1 MAQETEETPKKGFDI
16 KNLGTGAWIGIAIVC
31 AIIGGIIGHFA
42 GGGSASGS
50 ALGKTALTEAELDSA
65 VASYTYDG
73 TTISVTAREVIEHS
87 SSLEDAADDEGNYT
101 VPSADS
107 IISHVRNAII
117 VSAAEAEGLTVSD
130 DDLAA
135 YAEETLGSSD
145 YASIGTSYNMDEE
158 MVKELLRESALM
170 NALRDKV
177 VGDEAYSMPDAPAV
191 PEYSTTDENGEEL
204 DEEALASAQEDAYNA
219 VSKDYA
225 DYVIALAGDEWDAK
239 ANGWKSEDGPYA
251 TALAD
256 YEVSNDGAS
265 YNAAEAAY
273 YVAYEQ
279 YSTQQTETQSK
290 WTEYYNGLLN
300 NASITLFT
308 LSA

>member
-16 KNLGTGAWIGIAIVC
+16 KNLGTNAWIGIAIVC

-42 GGGSASGS
+42 LGGGTGKAI
-50 ALGKTALTEAELDSA
+50 GKTTLTEAELDTV
-65 VASYTYDG
+65 VATYAYNG
-73 TTISVTAREVIEHS
+73 ATESVTAREVIEHN
-87 SSLEDAADDEGNYT
+87 SSLQAAADEEGNYT
-101 VPSADS
+101 VPSADT

-117 VSAAEAEGLTVSD
+117 VKAAEAEGVTVSD
-130 DDLAA
+130 DDLVA

-145 YASIGTSYNMDEE
+145 FASIGTSYSMDEE

-170 NALRDKV
+170 NALRDKI
-177 VGDEAYSMPDAPAV
+177 VGDEKYSMPDAPAV
-191 PEYSTTDENGEEL
+191 PEVPTKGEDGEEL
-204 DEEALASAQEDAYNA
+204 SEEARAAAQEEAYNA

-225 DYVIALAGDEWDAK
+225 DYIIALAGDEWDAK

-279 YSTQQTETQSK
+279 YSTQQTDTQGK
-290 WTEYYNGLLN
+290 WTEYYNGILN
-300 NASITLFT
+300 NASINLNT